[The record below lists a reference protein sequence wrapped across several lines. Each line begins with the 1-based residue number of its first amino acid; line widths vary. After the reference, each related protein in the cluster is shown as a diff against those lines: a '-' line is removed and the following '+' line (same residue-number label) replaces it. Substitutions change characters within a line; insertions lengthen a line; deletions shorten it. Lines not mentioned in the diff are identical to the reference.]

1 MGTELGREVVG
12 LMEGTGLGSRVGSAV
27 GATVGNAVGVGEGG
41 EVRVVVG
48 MDEGD
53 GVGAAVGAY
62 VTSCTPAPDTT
73 ADPVHVVLPTQ
84 PSWIR

>member
-1 MGTELGREVVG
+1 VG
-12 LMEGTGLGSRVGSAV
+12 KDD
-27 GATVGNAVGVGEGG
+27 GAGEGG
-41 EVRVVVG
+41 TVG
-48 MDEGD
+48 TDEGR